1 MPDAIDLKL
10 REIDGWER
18 ARCLTA
24 WARLTGLRE
33 CVTLS
38 TPFLRRALAFEH
50 QCKTLGGQSAA
61 VRRQLR
67 SLAVGETVK
76 ADLKQEAKPSKPQT
90 LTLGTQLVREWNGR
104 IYRVRVTGDGFE
116 MDGQSYRSLTAIA
129 KRITGAGWSGPRFFG
144 LTKR

>member
-1 MPDAIDLKL
+1 MPDAIDLQL
-10 REIDGWER
+10 SEIDGWER

-24 WARLTGLRE
+24 WARLTGQRE
-33 CVTLS
+33 GVTLS
-38 TPFLRRALAFEH
+38 TQFLRHALAFEH
-50 QCKTLGGQSAA
+50 QCKALGGQSAA

-67 SLAVGETVK
+67 SLAGGEPAY
-76 ADLKQEAKPSKPQT
+76 ADVKQEAKPSRSQT

-116 MDGQSYRSLTAIA
+116 MDGETYSSLTAIA
-129 KRITGAGWSGPRFFG
+129 KRITETGRSGPRFFG